1 MSAHD
6 LIVRGGHIV
15 TASGVTHADV
25 GVTDGTIAAVEPE
38 LEGAAREIDATGL
51 HVFPGGLDPHV
62 HFNEPGRTHWEGLA
76 TGSAALA
83 AGGFTAFFDMPL
95 NSSPPVIDGA
105 AFDAKHEAAKRSSCI
120 DYGLWGGLVPGN
132 ADRLEELAER
142 GVIGFKAFMSSSGID
157 EFPRADDPT
166 LYEGMAICAK
176 LGRLV
181 AVHAENDALTSRSLG
196 PTARDFM
203 NSRPLIAELEAIG
216 RAIAFAEDTG
226 CALHIVHVSS
236 GRGVALVTEARRRGV
251 DVTCETCPHYLFLTP
266 DDVERLGAVA
276 KCAPPVRDNP
286 GLWERLDE
294 IDMVTSDHSPSSPEL
309 KEGAFADAW
318 GGIAG
323 CQTTLELLA
332 GECEPDTLERLIPS
346 GAAERFGIPQKGRIE
361 PGADAD
367 LALVDLDAEHTL
379 RPGDLLYRHRISPWI
394 GRRLRARV
402 VRTLLRGSDPAPGAG
417 RLLTPATER
426 SPAT

>member
-1 MSAHD
+1 
-6 LIVRGGHIV
+6 
-15 TASGVTHADV
+15 
-25 GVTDGTIAAVEPE
+25 
-38 LEGAAREIDATGL
+38 
-51 HVFPGGLDPHV
+51 
-62 HFNEPGRTHWEGLA
+62 
-76 TGSAALA
+76 
-83 AGGFTAFFDMPL
+83 
-95 NSSPPVIDGA
+95 
-105 AFDAKHEAAKRSSCI
+105 
-120 DYGLWGGLVPGN
+120 
-132 ADRLEELAER
+132 
-142 GVIGFKAFMSSSGID
+142 
-157 EFPRADDPT
+157 
-166 LYEGMAICAK
+166 
-176 LGRLV
+176 
-181 AVHAENDALTSRSLG
+181 
-196 PTARDFM
+196 
-203 NSRPLIAELEAIG
+203 
-216 RAIAFAEDTG
+216 
-226 CALHIVHVSS
+226 
-236 GRGVALVTEARRRGV
+236 
-251 DVTCETCPHYLFLTP
+251 
-266 DDVERLGAVA
+266 VERLGAVA

-332 GECEPDTLERLIPS
+332 GECEPDTLERLISS